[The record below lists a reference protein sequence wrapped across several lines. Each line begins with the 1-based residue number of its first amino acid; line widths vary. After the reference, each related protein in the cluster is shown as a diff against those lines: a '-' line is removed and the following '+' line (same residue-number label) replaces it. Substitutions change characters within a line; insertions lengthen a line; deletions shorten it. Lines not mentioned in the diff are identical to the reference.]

1 VDIGDIDAAYL
12 DPRERCE
19 LLADRAE
26 WSKHAMGAEIPPR
39 NFSQIERGLEQ
50 ALHNFA
56 HNEVN
61 SLANALTQSD
71 MSSQAITEAK
81 EGKSTSNPLRS
92 MLIEVYAKG
101 IADALETDLQPMVGS
116 KLITRMSKHSTNPA
130 ENRQS
135 RRH

>member
-1 VDIGDIDAAYL
+1 
-12 DPRERCE
+12 
-19 LLADRAE
+19 
-26 WSKHAMGAEIPPR
+26 M
-39 NFSQIERGLEQ
+39 
-50 ALHNFA
+50 
-56 HNEVN
+56 N